1 MNENTE
7 IDTDIVAQLY
17 PTPARYW
24 FGITAIG
31 ALGLFL
37 IWIGAAA
44 ATLSITGRLVIFASG
59 GLLIWLALKIYQTG
73 RHGIVLTEAGLSDT
87 AGNAI
92 CPIDAIHNVDRS
104 FFAFKPSHGF
114 LIRLN
119 TSLPFAWHPGLWW
132 RFGKRVG
139 VGGITP
145 AATGKAMSDALS
157 ILLVKRENP
166 TAFDLD

>member
-1 MNENTE
+1 MKESSKKDTE
-7 IDTDIVAQLY
+7 IIAELY

-24 FGITAIG
+24 FGIVAIG

-37 IWIGAAA
+37 IWIGSVAENLALLA
-44 ATLSITGRLVIFASG
+44 RLVTFASG
-59 GLLIWLALKIYQTG
+59 GTLVWFAYKIYTTG
-73 RHGIVLTEAGLSDT
+73 RHGIVLTEAGLTDT
-87 AGNAI
+87 SGNAI
-92 CPIDAIHNVDRS
+92 CTIDSIHNVDRS

-119 TSLPFAWHPGLWW
+119 ISLPFAWHPGLWW

-145 AATGKAMSDALS
+145 AATGKAMSDALA
-157 ILLVKRENP
+157 ILLVKRDDP
-166 TAFDLD
+166 TVLDLD